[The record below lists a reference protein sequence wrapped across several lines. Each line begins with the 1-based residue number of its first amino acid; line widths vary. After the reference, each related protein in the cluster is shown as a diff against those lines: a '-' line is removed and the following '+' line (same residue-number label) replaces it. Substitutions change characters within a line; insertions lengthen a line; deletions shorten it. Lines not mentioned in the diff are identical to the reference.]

1 MSLQRDKGARD
12 VESGQ
17 VSSPPANPQRPTRT
31 RKLMA
36 TGTAQQMQRR
46 GSRQHHGPAAVELVN
61 ALMNQPLVR
70 EFSQTRRKPSTLS
83 ALERRWFVGRLR
95 LATARDKHNSLSQAE
110 LSDPLLGCNLELI
123 GTAGLLCMALPAD
136 SNNLVTV
143 RASARADWYE
153 FLLRVPVRKRG
164 KLPGFKYAVMG
175 DRARGRHSV
184 IMGTKKYY
192 VHAEVV
198 AAARR
203 YIEAFEEQTR
213 SSTDSRSVGLHT
225 SAELALASAVF
236 GHGHGIACKPLDTTD
251 TRRLDQPANIF
262 AGDFMHI
269 LDADEPDVMS
279 SPGETYADPEV
290 AATEDFTASEG
301 ATFVPALQELAANFH
316 PIPLGDDLQWKGGDG
331 GVCELKVAR
340 AVLVPA
346 VYAETQMIT

>member
-1 MSLQRDKGARD
+1 MSLHAACYDRRDKQLTPD
-12 VESGQ
+12 VAAVLSA
-17 VSSPPANPQRPTRT
+17 PAALAKPQTPTRT
-31 RKLMA
+31 RKVMA
-36 TGTAQQMQRR
+36 TGTAQQMRRR

-164 KLPGFKYAVMG
+164 KLPGFKHAIMG

-184 IMGTKKYY
+184 IMGTKTYY
-192 VHAEVV
+192 VHADVV

-203 YIEAFEEQTR
+203 YIEAFEKRTTL
-213 SSTDSRSVGLHT
+213 STASPSVGLQT
-225 SAELALASAVF
+225 SWTPLTNT
-236 GHGHGIACKPLDTTD
+236 LDTTD
-251 TRRLDQPANIF
+251 QPSNKVAC
-262 AGDFMHI
+262 DCMHM
-269 LDADEPDVMS
+269 LDADDPGVMS
-279 SPGETYADPEV
+279 SPDETCADPE
-290 AATEDFTASEG
+290 AGATEDFFAGER
-301 ATFVPALQELAANFH
+301 ATFMPALQELAANYQ
-316 PIPLGDDLQWKGGDG
+316 PIPVEDDLQWIDD
-331 GVCELKVAR
+331 
-340 AVLVPA
+340 
-346 VYAETQMIT
+346 MIVH